1 MRGVVRMS
9 DELPFDTAPEI
20 VPELCADLDL
30 STRSCE
36 QARELAE
43 RYGGVDA
50 DHPLNRSPS
59 AIASAA
65 VWMAADELPT
75 QSEVVEHVEC
85 SIMALRNAK
94 RLMREDI
101 EVPQ

>member
-20 VPELCADLDL
+20 VPELCADLNL
-30 STRSCE
+30 SPDSLE
-36 QARELAE
+36 QARELSE

-50 DHPLNRSPS
+50 DRPLNRSPS

-65 VWMAADELPT
+65 VWMTAEEHPT

-85 SIMALRNAK
+85 SVVALRNAK